1 MKINRFYNDCGLLL
15 SIILLDRNSSQNNI
29 LREVLIMKGINIYN
43 RDGKILT
50 AKIINE
56 IGRNLSKSKGRNITF
71 IIQGGALIK
80 IEE

>member
-1 MKINRFYNDCGLLL
+1 
-15 SIILLDRNSSQNNI
+15 
-29 LREVLIMKGINIYN
+29 MKGINIYN

-71 IIQGGALIK
+71 IIQGGAFIK
-80 IEE
+80 IEEWKLRIINEKYCIKNKLF

>member
-1 MKINRFYNDCGLLL
+1 
-15 SIILLDRNSSQNNI
+15 
-29 LREVLIMKGINIYN
+29 MKGINIYN

-80 IEE
+80 IEEWKLRIINEKYCIRNKLF

>member
-1 MKINRFYNDCGLLL
+1 
-15 SIILLDRNSSQNNI
+15 
-29 LREVLIMKGINIYN
+29 MKGINIYN

-71 IIQGGALIK
+71 IIQGGAFIK

>member
-1 MKINRFYNDCGLLL
+1 
-15 SIILLDRNSSQNNI
+15 
-29 LREVLIMKGINIYN
+29 MKGINIYN

>member
-1 MKINRFYNDCGLLL
+1 MN
-15 SIILLDRNSSQNNI
+15 
-29 LREVLIMKGINIYN
+29 GINIYN

-50 AKIINE
+50 SKMINE
-56 IGRNLSKSKGRNITF
+56 IQRNLGKKKSANITF

>member
-1 MKINRFYNDCGLLL
+1 
-15 SIILLDRNSSQNNI
+15 
-29 LREVLIMKGINIYN
+29 MKGINIYN

-71 IIQGGALIK
+71 IIQGGAFIK
-80 IEE
+80 IEEWKLRIINENIALEISYFNAIFFWL